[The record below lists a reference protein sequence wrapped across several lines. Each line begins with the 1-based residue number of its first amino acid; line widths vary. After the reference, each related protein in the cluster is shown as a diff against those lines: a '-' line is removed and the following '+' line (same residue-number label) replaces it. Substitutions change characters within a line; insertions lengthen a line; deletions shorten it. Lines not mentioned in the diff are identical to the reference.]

1 MSLIKPI
8 ITAGLF
14 FLSSLTIFAQKQPEA
29 EYIFRFAPGRD
40 TFNVPYGGN
49 GARLDAADP
58 VVVNPQKQSGSFCL
72 RANLLCWA
80 TLTPD
85 VGVEWRMNRNVS
97 IVVNGTATSWSW
109 KDGDR
114 RYALWEITPEFRWYL
129 GKQRRGYVGAM
140 YKTGFFN
147 YKLSGTGRQGSMNGY
162 GVTGGYILPL
172 CRSLSMDFTLGI
184 GYIHAHYDRYHLVD
198 GVRKRIGKDRKDWF
212 GPINAGVTL
221 VWNLT
226 DTMKR

>member
-1 MSLIKPI
+1 MSYHHINYDMRKERLTFSSVFIEAFLKRFL
-8 ITAGLF
+8 LF
-14 FLSSLTIFAQKQPEA
+14 ALFIPAFSVSASEEDRESSFSI
-29 EYIFRFAPGRD
+29 
-40 TFNVPYGGN
+40 
-49 GARLDAADP
+49 
-58 VVVNPQKQSGSFCL
+58 
-72 RANLLCWA
+72 RANLLRWA

-129 GKQRRGYVGAM
+129 GKERRGYVGAI

-147 YKLSGTGRQGSMNGY
+147 YKLSGTGRQGCLNGY

-172 CRSLSMDFTLGI
+172 SRSLSMDFTLGL
-184 GYIHAHYDRYHLVD
+184 GYVHARYDRYHLAD
-198 GVRKRIGKDRKDWF
+198 GMRERIGKESKDWF
-212 GPINAGVTL
+212 GPIDAGVTL